1 VAETGVLVAVL
12 AGGHGRRLGG
22 DKAGVLLAGR
32 PLIAHPLAAAREA
45 GLDTVVVAKPRTEL
59 PRALGVPVVR
69 EPAAP
74 SHPLCG
80 VLAAF
85 GAAGP
90 GRAVLALACDT
101 PFVTAELLAWLA
113 AQTAPALLQA
123 GGRLQPLPGL
133 YTPEA
138 RGRLEQAIDR
148 GEPTGATL
156 ASLGA
161 RVVAEAELEPF
172 GDPARFL
179 FNVNEPSDLAEA
191 ERLLRG

>member
-1 VAETGVLVAVL
+1 MAETGVLVAVL
-12 AGGHGRRLGG
+12 AGGRARRLGG
-22 DKAGVLLAGR
+22 DKAGAPLAGR
-32 PLIAHPLAAAREA
+32 PLIAYPLAAARQA
-45 GLDTVVVAKPRTEL
+45 GLDAVAVAKPGTEL

-69 EPAAP
+69 EPAEP

-85 GAAGP
+85 EAAGP

-101 PFVTAELLAWLA
+101 PFVTGELLAWLA
-113 AQTAPALLQA
+113 ALDGPAVLEA

-138 RGRLEQAIDR
+138 GGRLEQAIDR
-148 GEPTGATL
+148 GEGAGATL

-161 RVVAEAELEPF
+161 RVVSEAELAPF
-172 GDPARFL
+172 GDPARLL
-179 FNVNEPSDLAEA
+179 FNVNEPADLAEA
-191 ERLLRG
+191 ERLLSG